1 MSLFDKIRIGNLL
14 FKNRI
19 VLSSMTRLRADDKT
33 GLANELHK

>member
-19 VLSSMTRLRADDKT
+19 VMSAMTRLRADKKT
-33 GLANELHK
+33 GCAG